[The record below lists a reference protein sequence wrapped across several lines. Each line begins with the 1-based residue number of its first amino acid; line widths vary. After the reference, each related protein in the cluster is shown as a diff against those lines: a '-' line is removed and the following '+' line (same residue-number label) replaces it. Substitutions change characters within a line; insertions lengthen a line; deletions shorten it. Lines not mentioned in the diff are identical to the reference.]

1 MEGVQAIL
9 TSPAA
14 LAGLLAAFV
23 WAPATGFPTWPALA
37 RGRLGST
44 VGVSLVIGL
53 FVFFAVQGLTAPSG
67 G

>member
-14 LAGLLAAFV
+14 LAGLLAAFF

-37 RGRLGST
+37 RGRWGST
-44 VGVSLVIGL
+44 VSASLAVGL
-53 FVFFAVQGLTAPSG
+53 FVFAAVQGLTTPTAG
-67 G
+67 

>member
-1 MEGVQAIL
+1 MERVQALL
-9 TSPAA
+9 TSPPA
-14 LAGLLAAFV
+14 LAGLLAALV

-44 VGVSLVIGL
+44 VGVSLVVGL
-53 FVFFAVQGLTAPSG
+53 FIFAVVQGLTAASG